1 MIFKNFTKVLFC
13 LIFSVLFS
21 GCDFLSLNFTSGDID
36 FTDFPKNNSADPFEN
51 EKTYEKGDKASFYIS
66 VKSNLESKDFCADFV
81 LKESGK
87 HCNVW
92 CVEKDS
98 AYMMKNPLSSDVFTQ
113 VREKFDEIYP
123 VQIQIFG
130 ANKFSDSKWA
140 NLLQN
145 YNGKVNILI
154 YDIANDACESQT
166 GGVYGFFHALDFYTD
181 SKHSNSNKTEC
192 INVDSFFFNK
202 DTEGSFQTLF
212 HEFQHLENFVNKVV
226 LSSNSSV
233 SKVSTWYNEMLSMLS
248 EDIFTDLLGIALENA
263 PANRLNF
270 FNAYYPLG
278 FYQWRSGSDYFP
290 SGDVYISYANSYA
303 FGAYLLRNFGG
314 IELIKEIS
322 QNDFV
327 DEESIT
333 KALESLDYGFTFSDV
348 LLNFYQILFENK
360 SYSLNKEFS
369 DNSFGCKLNIKAI
382 DLKKF
387 PATEKIPY
395 FVYDNATLYSSKKFP
410 VSAYSFSVYK
420 NPYGYS
426 VNDVQEKN
434 ENLDYKVISSNS
446 SSYLIKMNATRLDIL
461 QENSGYFDLY
471 KVFSEEKESRALC
484 SEIYPLP
491 ENHVKRVE
499 PVFSDK
505 ELLLK

>member
-36 FTDFPKNNSADPFEN
+36 FTDFPKNNSADPFVN

-130 ANKFSDSKWA
+130 DNKFSDSKWS
-140 NLLQN
+140 NLLKN

-166 GGVYGFFHALDFYTD
+166 GGIYGFFHSLDFHTD
-181 SKHSNSNKTEC
+181 SNYSNETEC
-192 INVDSFFFNK
+192 INVDSFFFNQ

-212 HEFQHLENFVNKVV
+212 HEFQHLENFVNKVI
-226 LSSNSSV
+226 LSSNHSV

-248 EDIFTDLLGIALENA
+248 EDIFTDLLGIELENA
-263 PANRLNF
+263 PASRLNF

-303 FGAYLLRNFGG
+303 FGAYLLRNFGE
-314 IELIKEIS
+314 IELIKKIS

-327 DEESIT
+327 DEKSIT
-333 KALESLDYGFTFSDV
+333 KALESLGYDFTFFDV
-348 LLNFYQILFENK
+348 LLNFYQILFENQ

-369 DNSFGCKLNIKAI
+369 DDSFGCKLNIKAI

-426 VNDVQEKN
+426 VNDVQKKN

-446 SSYLIKMNATRLDIL
+446 FSYLIKTNATRLDIS

-471 KVFSEEKESRALC
+471 KVFLEEKESRSLC

>member
-98 AYMMKNPLSSDVFTQ
+98 AYMMKNPLSSYVFTQ

-130 ANKFSDSKWA
+130 DNKFSDSKWS

-166 GGVYGFFHALDFYTD
+166 GGVYGFFHSLDFHTD
-181 SKHSNSNKTEC
+181 SNYSNETEC

-202 DTEGSFQTLF
+202 DPEGSFQTLF

-233 SKVSTWYNEMLSMLS
+233 STWYNEMLSMLS

-263 PANRLNF
+263 PASRLNF

-278 FYQWRSGSDYFP
+278 FYQWRSGTDYFP

-314 IELIKEIS
+314 IELIKKIS
-322 QNDFV
+322 QNDSV

-333 KALESLDYGFTFSDV
+333 KALKSLGYDFTFFDV
-348 LLNFYQILFENK
+348 LLNFYQILFENQ

-395 FVYDNATLYSSKKFP
+395 FVYDNANLYSSKKFP

-426 VNDVQEKN
+426 VSDVQEQN
-434 ENLDYKVISSNS
+434 DNLAYKVISSNL
-446 SSYLIKMNATRLDIL
+446 SSYLIKTNAKRLDIS
-461 QENSGYFDLY
+461 QENSGYFAGY

>member
-36 FTDFPKNNSADPFEN
+36 FTDFPKNNSADLFVN

-98 AYMMKNPLSSDVFTQ
+98 DYMMKNPLSSYVFTQ

-130 ANKFSDSKWA
+130 DNKFSDSKLS
-140 NLLQN
+140 NLLQK
-145 YNGKVNILI
+145 YDGKVNILI

-166 GGVYGFFHALDFYTD
+166 GGVYGFFHSLDFHTD
-181 SKHSNSNKTEC
+181 SNYSNKTEC
-192 INVDSFFFNK
+192 INVDSFFFNN
-202 DTEGSFQTLF
+202 DPEGSFQTLF

-226 LSSNSSV
+226 LSSNNRS
-233 SKVSTWYNEMLSMLS
+233 VSTWYNEMLSMLS
-248 EDIFTDLLGIALENA
+248 EDIFTDLLGIKLENA

-278 FYQWRSGSDYFP
+278 FYKWRTESNYLP
-290 SGDVYISYANSYA
+290 YGDVYISYANSYA

-314 IELIKEIS
+314 IELIKEIC

-333 KALESLDYGFTFSDV
+333 KALESLDYDFTFSDV
-348 LLNFYQILFENK
+348 LLNFYQILFENE

-369 DNSFGCKLNIKAI
+369 DNLFGCKLNIKAI

-395 FVYDNATLYSSKKFP
+395 FVYDDATLYSSKKFP

-420 NPYGYS
+420 NPYKYT
-426 VNDVQEKN
+426 VYDVQEKN
-434 ENLDYKVISSNS
+434 ENLNYKVISSGL
-446 SSYLIKMNATRLDIL
+446 SSYLIKTNATNLDIL
-461 QENSGYFDLY
+461 QGKSGYFNVYSVIL
-471 KVFSEEKESRALC
+471 EEKESRGLC
-484 SEIYPLP
+484 QEVFPVP

-499 PVFSDK
+499 PVFDESY
-505 ELLLK
+505 LLLK

>member
-81 LKESGK
+81 LKESGE

-98 AYMMKNPLSSDVFTQ
+98 DYMMKNPLSSDVFTQ

-130 ANKFSDSKWA
+130 DNKFSDSKWS

-166 GGVYGFFHALDFYTD
+166 GGVYGFFHSLDFHTD
-181 SKHSNSNKTEC
+181 SNYSNETEC

-202 DTEGSFQTLF
+202 DPEGSFQTLF

-226 LSSNSSV
+226 LSSNDRS
-233 SKVSTWYNEMLSMLS
+233 VSTWYNEMLSMLS

-314 IELIKEIS
+314 IKLIKEIC

-333 KALESLDYGFTFSDV
+333 NALNDFTFSDV

-387 PATEKIPY
+387 PATKEIPY
-395 FVYDNATLYSSKKFP
+395 FVYDNATLYPTKKFT
-410 VSAYSFSVYK
+410 VSAYSVSVYK

-426 VNDVQEKN
+426 VNDVQKN

-446 SSYLIKMNATRLDIL
+446 FSYLIKTNATRLDIS
-461 QENSGYFDLY
+461 QGNSGYFDLY
-471 KVFSEEKESRALC
+471 KVFLEEKESRA
-484 SEIYPLP
+484 
-491 ENHVKRVE
+491 
-499 PVFSDK
+499 
-505 ELLLK
+505 

>member
-130 ANKFSDSKWA
+130 ANKFSDSKWS
-140 NLLQN
+140 NLLQK
-145 YNGKVNILI
+145 YDGKVNILI

-166 GGVYGFFHALDFYTD
+166 GGVYGFFHSLDFHTD
-181 SKHSNSNKTEC
+181 SNYSNETEC

-202 DTEGSFQTLF
+202 DPEGSFQTLF

-233 SKVSTWYNEMLSMLS
+233 STWYNEMLSMLS
-248 EDIFTDLLGIALENA
+248 EDIFTDLLGIELENA

-270 FNAYYPLG
+270 FNAYYLLG
-278 FYQWRSGSDYFP
+278 FYKWRSGSDYSP

-333 KALESLDYGFTFSDV
+333 NALESLDYDFTFYDV

-369 DNSFGCKLNIKAI
+369 DDSFGCKLNIKAI

-387 PATEKIPY
+387 PATKEIPY
-395 FVYDNATLYSSKKFP
+395 FVYDDATLYSSKKFP

-426 VNDVQEKN
+426 VNDVQKN

-446 SSYLIKMNATRLDIL
+446 SSYLIKTNATTLDIL
-461 QENSGYFDLY
+461 QENSGYFVY
-471 KVFSEEKESRALC
+471 KVFLEEKESRALC

>member
-1 MIFKNFTKVLFC
+1 MIFKNFAKVLFC

-21 GCDFLSLNFTSGDID
+21 GCDFPN
-36 FTDFPKNNSADPFEN
+36 NNSADPFEN

-130 ANKFSDSKWA
+130 DNKFSDSKWS
-140 NLLQN
+140 NLLQK
-145 YNGKVNILI
+145 YDGKVNILI

-166 GGVYGFFHALDFYTD
+166 GGVYGFFHSLDFHTD
-181 SKHSNSNKTEC
+181 SNYSNKTEC

-248 EDIFTDLLGIALENA
+248 EDIFTDLLGIELENA

-278 FYQWRSGSDYFP
+278 FYQWRSGSNYFP

-314 IELIKEIS
+314 IELIKKIS

-333 KALESLDYGFTFSDV
+333 KALESLDYDFTFSDV
-348 LLNFYQILFENK
+348 LLNFYQILFENE

-369 DNSFGCKLNIKAI
+369 DDSFGCKLNIKAI
-382 DLKKF
+382 DLEKF
-387 PATEKIPY
+387 PATKEIPY
-395 FVYDNATLYSSKKFP
+395 FVYDNATLYPSKKFP

-420 NPYGYS
+420 YPYGYS
-426 VNDVQEKN
+426 VNDVQKEN
-434 ENLDYKVISSNS
+434 ENLDYKVISLNS
-446 SSYLIKMNATRLDIL
+446 SSYLIKTNATTLDIL
-461 QENSGYFDLY
+461 QENSGYFVY
-471 KVFSEEKESRALC
+471 KVFLEEKESRSLC

>member
-81 LKESGK
+81 LKESGE

-130 ANKFSDSKWA
+130 DNKFSAKWL
-140 NLLQN
+140 NLLQK

-166 GGVYGFFHALDFYTD
+166 GGIYGFFHSLDFHTD
-181 SKHSNSNKTEC
+181 SNYSNKTEC

-202 DTEGSFQTLF
+202 DPEGSFQTLF

-226 LSSNSSV
+226 LSSNRS
-233 SKVSTWYNEMLSMLS
+233 VSTWYNEMLSMLS
-248 EDIFTDLLGIALENA
+248 EDIFTDLLGIELENA

-278 FYQWRSGSDYFP
+278 FYKWRSESNYFP

-314 IELIKEIS
+314 IKLIKEIC

-333 KALESLDYGFTFSDV
+333 KALESLDYDFTFSDV
-348 LLNFYQILFENK
+348 LLNFYQILFENE

-369 DNSFGCKLNIKAI
+369 DNSFGRELKIKAI

-387 PATEKIPY
+387 PADEKIPY
-395 FVYDNATLYSSKKFP
+395 FVYNDATLYPSKKFP

-420 NPYGYS
+420 YPYGYS
-426 VNDVQEKN
+426 VSDVQEKN

-446 SSYLIKMNATRLDIL
+446 FSYLIKTNAKRLDIS
-461 QENSGYFDLY
+461 QENSGYFAGY

>member
-98 AYMMKNPLSSDVFTQ
+98 AYMMKNPLSSYVFTQ

-130 ANKFSDSKWA
+130 ANKFSDSKWS

-145 YNGKVNILI
+145 YDGKVNILI

-166 GGVYGFFHALDFYTD
+166 GGVYGFFHSLDFHTD
-181 SKHSNSNKTEC
+181 SNYSNETEC

-202 DTEGSFQTLF
+202 DPEGSFQTLF

-226 LSSNSSV
+226 LSSNSS
-233 SKVSTWYNEMLSMLS
+233 VSTWYNEMLSMLS

-263 PANRLNF
+263 PANRLIF

-278 FYQWRSGSDYFP
+278 FYKWRSGSDYSP

-314 IELIKEIS
+314 IELIKKIS
-322 QNDFV
+322 QNDSV

-333 KALESLDYGFTFSDV
+333 KALKSLGYDFTFSDV
-348 LLNFYQILFENK
+348 LLNFYQILFENQ
-360 SYSLNKEFS
+360 SYSLNKEFY
-369 DNSFGCKLNIKAI
+369 DNSFGRELKIKAI

-387 PATEKIPY
+387 PADEKIPY
-395 FVYDNATLYSSKKFP
+395 FVYNDATLYPSKKFP

-420 NPYGYS
+420 YPYGYS
-426 VNDVQEKN
+426 VSDVQEKN

-446 SSYLIKMNATRLDIL
+446 SSYLIKTNATTLDIL
-461 QENSGYFDLY
+461 QENSGYFVY
-471 KVFSEEKESRALC
+471 KVFLEEKESRSLC

>member
-51 EKTYEKGDKASFYIS
+51 EKTYQKGDKASFYIS
-66 VKSNLESKDFCADFV
+66 VKSNLESKDFRADFV
-81 LKESGK
+81 LKESGEY
-87 HCNVW
+87 CNVW

-98 AYMMKNPLSSDVFTQ
+98 AYMMKNPLSSYVFTQ

-181 SKHSNSNKTEC
+181 SKSSNSNKTEC

-202 DTEGSFQTLF
+202 DPEGSFQTLF

-226 LSSNSSV
+226 LSSKKHS
-233 SKVSTWYNEMLSMLS
+233 VSTWYNEMLSMLS
-248 EDIFTDLLGIALENA
+248 EDIFTDLLGIELENA

-278 FYQWRSGSDYFP
+278 FYKWRSESDYFP

-333 KALESLDYGFTFSDV
+333 KALETLDYDFTFFDV
-348 LLNFYQILFENK
+348 LLNFYQILFENE

-387 PATEKIPY
+387 PATKEIPY

-426 VNDVQEKN
+426 VSDVQEEN

-446 SSYLIKMNATRLDIL
+446 SSYLIKTNATRLDIL

-471 KVFSEEKESRALC
+471 KVFLEEKESRSLC

>member
-51 EKTYEKGDKASFYIS
+51 EKTYQKGDKASFYIS
-66 VKSNLESKDFCADFV
+66 VKSNLDSKDFCADFV

-130 ANKFSDSKWA
+130 ANKFSDSKWS

-192 INVDSFFFNK
+192 INVDSFFFNN
-202 DTEGSFQTLF
+202 DPEGSFQTLF

-263 PANRLNF
+263 PANRLIF

-333 KALESLDYGFTFSDV
+333 KALESLGYDFTFYDV
-348 LLNFYQILFENK
+348 LLNFYQILFENQ

-369 DNSFGCKLNIKAI
+369 DDSFGCKLNIKAI

-395 FVYDNATLYSSKKFP
+395 FVYDNANLYSSKKFP

-426 VNDVQEKN
+426 VNDVQKN

-446 SSYLIKMNATRLDIL
+446 SSYLIKTNATTLDIL
-461 QENSGYFDLY
+461 QENSGYFVY

-484 SEIYPLP
+484 SEIYPVP

>member
-66 VKSNLESKDFCADFV
+66 VKRNLESKDFCADFV
-81 LKESGK
+81 LKESGE

-130 ANKFSDSKWA
+130 DNKFSAKWL
-140 NLLQN
+140 NLLQK

-166 GGVYGFFHALDFYTD
+166 GGVYGFFHSLDFHTD
-181 SKHSNSNKTEC
+181 SNYSNETEC
-192 INVDSFFFNK
+192 INVDSFFFNQENTK
-202 DTEGSFQTLF
+202 EGSFQTLF

-226 LSSNSSV
+226 LSSNNRS
-233 SKVSTWYNEMLSMLS
+233 VSTWYNEMLSMLS

-278 FYQWRSGSDYFP
+278 FYKWRSGSDYSP

-314 IELIKEIS
+314 IELIKKIC

-333 KALESLDYGFTFSDV
+333 KALESLDYDFTFFDV

-369 DNSFGCKLNIKAI
+369 DDSFGCKLNIKAI

-395 FVYDNATLYSSKKFP
+395 FVYDDATLYSSKKFP

-426 VNDVQEKN
+426 VNDVQKN
-434 ENLDYKVISSNS
+434 KNLDYKVISSNS
-446 SSYLIKMNATRLDIL
+446 FSYLIKTNATTHDIS

>member
-66 VKSNLESKDFCADFV
+66 VKSNLESKDFRADFV
-81 LKESGK
+81 LKESGE

-98 AYMMKNPLSSDVFTQ
+98 AYMMKNPLSSYVFTQ

-130 ANKFSDSKWA
+130 DNKFSSSNWS

-166 GGVYGFFHALDFYTD
+166 GGVYGFFHSLDFHTD
-181 SKHSNSNKTEC
+181 SNYSNKTEC

-226 LSSNSSV
+226 LSSNNRS
-233 SKVSTWYNEMLSMLS
+233 VSTWYNEMLSMLS
-248 EDIFTDLLGIALENA
+248 EDIFTDLLGIKLENA

-278 FYQWRSGSDYFP
+278 FYKWRSESNYFP

-314 IELIKEIS
+314 IELIKKIS

-333 KALESLDYGFTFSDV
+333 KALETLGDDFTFFDV

-395 FVYDNATLYSSKKFP
+395 FVYDNANYSSKKFP

-446 SSYLIKMNATRLDIL
+446 SSYLIKTNATRLDIS

-471 KVFSEEKESRALC
+471 KVFLEEKESRALC

-505 ELLLK
+505 EFLLK

>member
-66 VKSNLESKDFCADFV
+66 VKSNLESKDFRADFV
-81 LKESGK
+81 LKESGE

-98 AYMMKNPLSSDVFTQ
+98 AYMMKNPLSSYVFTQ

-130 ANKFSDSKWA
+130 DNKFSAKWS

-145 YNGKVNILI
+145 YDGKVNILI

-166 GGVYGFFHALDFYTD
+166 GGVYGFFHSLDFHTD
-181 SKHSNSNKTEC
+181 SNYSNETEC
-192 INVDSFFFNK
+192 INVDSFFFNQENTK
-202 DTEGSFQTLF
+202 EGSFQTLF

-226 LSSNSSV
+226 LSSNDRS
-233 SKVSTWYNEMLSMLS
+233 VSTWYNEMLSMLS
-248 EDIFTDLLGIALENA
+248 EDIFTDLLGIELENA

-278 FYQWRSGSDYFP
+278 FYKWRSGSDYSP

-314 IELIKEIS
+314 IELIKKIS
-322 QNDFV
+322 QNDSV

-333 KALESLDYGFTFSDV
+333 KALKSLGYDFTFSDV
-348 LLNFYQILFENK
+348 LLNFYQILFENE

-369 DNSFGCKLNIKAI
+369 DDSFGCKLNIKAI

-387 PATEKIPY
+387 PATKEIPY
-395 FVYDNATLYSSKKFP
+395 FVYNDATLYSSKKFP

-426 VNDVQEKN
+426 VNDVQKKN
-434 ENLDYKVISSNS
+434 ENLAYKVISSNS
-446 SSYLIKMNATRLDIL
+446 SSYLIKTNATTLDIL
-461 QENSGYFDLY
+461 QENSGYFVY
-471 KVFSEEKESRALC
+471 KVFLEEKESRSLC

>member
-36 FTDFPKNNSADPFEN
+36 FTDFPKNNSADLFVN
-51 EKTYEKGDKASFYIS
+51 EKTYQKGDKASFYIS

-81 LKESGK
+81 LKESGE

-92 CVEKDS
+92 YVEKDS

-130 ANKFSDSKWA
+130 DNKFSAKWL
-140 NLLQN
+140 NLLQK
-145 YNGKVNILI
+145 YDGKVNILI

-233 SKVSTWYNEMLSMLS
+233 STWYNEMLSMLS

-278 FYQWRSGSDYFP
+278 FYKWRSESNYCP

-314 IELIKEIS
+314 IELIKKIS

-333 KALESLDYGFTFSDV
+333 NALKSLGYDFTFYDV
-348 LLNFYQILFENK
+348 LLNFYQILFENE

-369 DNSFGCKLNIKAI
+369 DDSFGCKLNIKAI

-387 PATEKIPY
+387 PATKEIPY
-395 FVYDNATLYSSKKFP
+395 FVYNDATLYSSKKFP

-426 VNDVQEKN
+426 VNDVQKN

-446 SSYLIKMNATRLDIL
+446 SSYLIKTNATTLDIL

-471 KVFSEEKESRALC
+471 KVFLEEKESRALC

>member
-1 MIFKNFTKVLFC
+1 
-13 LIFSVLFS
+13 
-21 GCDFLSLNFTSGDID
+21 
-36 FTDFPKNNSADPFEN
+36 
-51 EKTYEKGDKASFYIS
+51 
-66 VKSNLESKDFCADFV
+66 
-81 LKESGK
+81 
-87 HCNVW
+87 
-92 CVEKDS
+92 
-98 AYMMKNPLSSDVFTQ
+98 MMKNPLSSYVFTQ

-130 ANKFSDSKWA
+130 DNKFSDSKWS

-181 SKHSNSNKTEC
+181 SNYSNETEC

-233 SKVSTWYNEMLSMLS
+233 STWYNEMLSMLS
-248 EDIFTDLLGIALENA
+248 EDIFTDLLGIELENA

-314 IELIKEIS
+314 IELIKEIC

-327 DEESIT
+327 DDESIT
-333 KALESLDYGFTFSDV
+333 NALKSLGDDFTFSDV
-348 LLNFYQILFENK
+348 LLNFYQILFENE

-369 DNSFGCKLNIKAI
+369 DDSFGCKLNIKAI

-387 PATEKIPY
+387 PATKEISY
-395 FVYDNATLYSSKKFP
+395 FVYNDATLYSSKKFP

-426 VNDVQEKN
+426 VNDVQKEN

-446 SSYLIKMNATRLDIL
+446 FSYLIKTNATTHDIS
-461 QENSGYFDLY
+461 QEHSGYFDLY
-471 KVFSEEKESRALC
+471 KVFSEEKESRSL

>member
-51 EKTYEKGDKASFYIS
+51 EKTYQKGDKASFYIS
-66 VKSNLESKDFCADFV
+66 VKSNLDSKDFCADFV

-130 ANKFSDSKWA
+130 ANKFSDSKWS

-192 INVDSFFFNK
+192 INVDSFFFNN
-202 DTEGSFQTLF
+202 DPEGSFQTLF

-248 EDIFTDLLGIALENA
+248 EDIFTDLLGIELENA

-278 FYQWRSGSDYFP
+278 FYQWRSGTDYFP

-303 FGAYLLRNFGG
+303 FGAYLLRNFGK
-314 IELIKEIS
+314 IRLIKEIC
-322 QNDFV
+322 QNDSV

-333 KALESLDYGFTFSDV
+333 KALKSLGYDFTFFDV

-395 FVYDNATLYSSKKFP
+395 FVYDNANLYSSKKFP

-426 VNDVQEKN
+426 VNDVQKN

-446 SSYLIKMNATRLDIL
+446 SSYLIKTNATTLDIS
-461 QENSGYFDLY
+461 QENSGYFAGY
-471 KVFSEEKESRALC
+471 KVFLEEKESRALC

>member
-51 EKTYEKGDKASFYIS
+51 EKTYQKGDKASFYIS

-81 LKESGK
+81 LKESGE

-98 AYMMKNPLSSDVFTQ
+98 AYMMKNPLSSYVFTQ

-130 ANKFSDSKWA
+130 DNKFSDSKWS
-140 NLLQN
+140 NLLQK
-145 YNGKVNILI
+145 YDGKVNILI

-166 GGVYGFFHALDFYTD
+166 GGVYGFFHSLDFHTD
-181 SKHSNSNKTEC
+181 SNYSNKTEC

-233 SKVSTWYNEMLSMLS
+233 STWYNEMLSMLS

-278 FYQWRSGSDYFP
+278 FYKWRSGSDYSP

-314 IELIKEIS
+314 IELIKKIS
-322 QNDFV
+322 QNDSV

-333 KALESLDYGFTFSDV
+333 KALKSLGYDFTFSDV
-348 LLNFYQILFENK
+348 LLNFYQILFENQ
-360 SYSLNKEFS
+360 SYSLNKEFY
-369 DNSFGCKLNIKAI
+369 DNSFGRELKIKAI

-387 PATEKIPY
+387 PADEKIPY
-395 FVYDNATLYSSKKFP
+395 FVYNDATLYPSKKFP

-420 NPYGYS
+420 YPYGYS
-426 VNDVQEKN
+426 VSDVQEKN

-446 SSYLIKMNATRLDIL
+446 SSYLIKTNATTLDIL
-461 QENSGYFDLY
+461 QENSGYFVY
-471 KVFSEEKESRALC
+471 KVFLEEKESRSLC

>member
-21 GCDFLSLNFTSGDID
+21 GCDFLSLNFTSGDTD
-36 FTDFPKNNSADPFEN
+36 FTDFPKNNSADHFEN

-130 ANKFSDSKWA
+130 DNKFSSFKWP
-140 NLLQN
+140 NLLQK
-145 YNGKVNILI
+145 YDGKVNILI

-181 SKHSNSNKTEC
+181 SNYSNKTEC

-226 LSSNSSV
+226 LSSNARS
-233 SKVSTWYNEMLSMLS
+233 VSTWYNEMLSMLS
-248 EDIFTDLLGIALENA
+248 EDIFTDLLGIELENA

-278 FYQWRSGSDYFP
+278 FYQWRSGSNYFP

-303 FGAYLLRNFGG
+303 FGAYLLRNFRG
-314 IELIKEIS
+314 IKLIKEIC

-333 KALESLDYGFTFSDV
+333 KALESLGYDFTFSDV
-348 LLNFYQILFENK
+348 LLNFYQILFENQ
-360 SYSLNKEFS
+360 SYSLNKEFY
-369 DNSFGCKLNIKAI
+369 DNSFGRELKIKAI

-387 PATEKIPY
+387 PADEKIPY
-395 FVYDNATLYSSKKFP
+395 FVYNDATLYPSKKFP

-426 VNDVQEKN
+426 VNDVQKKN

-446 SSYLIKMNATRLDIL
+446 SSYLIKTNATTLDIS
-461 QENSGYFDLY
+461 QENSGYFVY
-471 KVFSEEKESRALC
+471 KVFSEEKESRSLC

>member
-1 MIFKNFTKVLFC
+1 MIFKKFTKVLFC

-36 FTDFPKNNSADPFEN
+36 FTDFPKNNSADLFVN
-51 EKTYEKGDKASFYIS
+51 EKTYQKGDKASFYIS

-81 LKESGK
+81 LKESGE

-92 CVEKDS
+92 YVEKDS

-130 ANKFSDSKWA
+130 DNKFSAKWL
-140 NLLQN
+140 NLLQK
-145 YNGKVNILI
+145 YDGKVNILI

-248 EDIFTDLLGIALENA
+248 EDIFTDLLGIELENA

-278 FYQWRSGSDYFP
+278 FYKWRSESNYFP

-314 IELIKEIS
+314 IELIKKIS

-333 KALESLDYGFTFSDV
+333 NALKSLGYDFTFYDV
-348 LLNFYQILFENK
+348 LLNFYQILFENE
-360 SYSLNKEFS
+360 SYSLNKEFY
-369 DNSFGCKLNIKAI
+369 DNSFGRELKIKAI

-387 PATEKIPY
+387 PATKEIPY
-395 FVYDNATLYSSKKFP
+395 FVYNDATLYSSKKFP

-426 VNDVQEKN
+426 VNDVQKN

-446 SSYLIKMNATRLDIL
+446 SSYLIKTNATTLDIL

-471 KVFSEEKESRALC
+471 KVFLEEKESRALC

>member
-13 LIFSVLFS
+13 LIFSVLFP

-81 LKESGK
+81 LKESGE

-130 ANKFSDSKWA
+130 DNKFSDSKWP
-140 NLLQN
+140 NLLKN

-166 GGVYGFFHALDFYTD
+166 GGVYGFFHSLDFHTD
-181 SKHSNSNKTEC
+181 SNYSNETEC

-226 LSSNSSV
+226 LSSNDRS
-233 SKVSTWYNEMLSMLS
+233 VSTWYNEMLSMLS
-248 EDIFTDLLGIALENA
+248 EDIFTDLLGIELENA

-327 DEESIT
+327 DKESIT
-333 KALESLDYGFTFSDV
+333 KALESLGYDFTFSDV

-369 DNSFGCKLNIKAI
+369 DDSFGCKLNIKAI

-387 PATEKIPY
+387 PATKEIPY
-395 FVYDNATLYSSKKFP
+395 FVYDNANLYSSKKFP

-426 VNDVQEKN
+426 VNDVQKKN
-434 ENLDYKVISSNS
+434 KNLDYKVISSNL
-446 SSYLIKMNATRLDIL
+446 SSYLIKTNATTLDIL
-461 QENSGYFDLY
+461 QENSGYFVY
-471 KVFSEEKESRALC
+471 KVFLEEKESRALC

>member
-66 VKSNLESKDFCADFV
+66 VKSNLESKNFRADFV

-98 AYMMKNPLSSDVFTQ
+98 DYMMKNPLSSDVFTQ

-130 ANKFSDSKWA
+130 DNKFSDSKWS
-140 NLLQN
+140 NLLQK
-145 YNGKVNILI
+145 YDGKVNILI

-166 GGVYGFFHALDFYTD
+166 GGIYGFFHSLDFHTD
-181 SKHSNSNKTEC
+181 SNYSNKTEC

-202 DTEGSFQTLF
+202 DPEGSFQTLF

-226 LSSNSSV
+226 LSSKKHS
-233 SKVSTWYNEMLSMLS
+233 VSTWYNEMLSMLS
-248 EDIFTDLLGIALENA
+248 EDIFTDLLGIELENA

-314 IELIKEIS
+314 IELIKKIS

-333 KALESLDYGFTFSDV
+333 NALNDFTFSDV
-348 LLNFYQILFENK
+348 LLNFYQILFENE

-395 FVYDNATLYSSKKFP
+395 FVYDDATLYSSKKFP

-426 VNDVQEKN
+426 VNDVQKN
-434 ENLDYKVISSNS
+434 KNLDYKVISSNS
-446 SSYLIKMNATRLDIL
+446 FSYLIKTNATTHDIS
-461 QENSGYFDLY
+461 QENSGYFVY

>member
-21 GCDFLSLNFTSGDID
+21 GCDFPN
-36 FTDFPKNNSADPFEN
+36 NNSADLFVN
-51 EKTYEKGDKASFYIS
+51 EKTYQNGDKASFYIS
-66 VKSNLESKDFCADFV
+66 VKSNLESKDFRADFV
-81 LKESGK
+81 LKESGEY
-87 HCNVW
+87 CNVW

-130 ANKFSDSKWA
+130 DNKFSDSKWS

-145 YNGKVNILI
+145 YDGKVNILI

-166 GGVYGFFHALDFYTD
+166 GGVYGFFHSLDFHTD
-181 SKHSNSNKTEC
+181 SNYSNETEC

-202 DTEGSFQTLF
+202 DPEGSFQTLF

-233 SKVSTWYNEMLSMLS
+233 STWYNEMLSMLS
-248 EDIFTDLLGIALENA
+248 EDIFTDLLGIELENA

-278 FYQWRSGSDYFP
+278 FYKWRSGSDYFP

-314 IELIKEIS
+314 IELIKKIS

-333 KALESLDYGFTFSDV
+333 KALESLDYDFTFFDV
-348 LLNFYQILFENK
+348 LLNFYQILFENE

-369 DNSFGCKLNIKAI
+369 DDSFGCKLNIKAI

-387 PATEKIPY
+387 PATKEIPY
-395 FVYDNATLYSSKKFP
+395 FVYDNANLYSSKKFP

-420 NPYGYS
+420 IPYGYS
-426 VNDVQEKN
+426 VNDVQKN
-434 ENLDYKVISSNS
+434 KNLDYKVISSNS
-446 SSYLIKMNATRLDIL
+446 SSYLIKTNATRLDIS
-461 QENSGYFDLY
+461 QENSGYFVY
-471 KVFSEEKESRALC
+471 KVFLEEKESRALC

>member
-1 MIFKNFTKVLFC
+1 MIFKNFAKVLFC

-21 GCDFLSLNFTSGDID
+21 GCDFPN
-36 FTDFPKNNSADPFEN
+36 NNSADPFEN

-81 LKESGK
+81 LKESGE

-92 CVEKDS
+92 YVEKDS

-130 ANKFSDSKWA
+130 ANKFSDSKWS

-166 GGVYGFFHALDFYTD
+166 GGVYGFFHSLDFHTD
-181 SKHSNSNKTEC
+181 SNYSNETEC

-226 LSSNSSV
+226 LSSNDRS
-233 SKVSTWYNEMLSMLS
+233 VSTWYNEMLSMLS
-248 EDIFTDLLGIALENA
+248 EDIFTDLLGIELENA

-278 FYQWRSGSDYFP
+278 FYKWRSGSDYSP

-314 IELIKEIS
+314 IELIKEIC

-333 KALESLDYGFTFSDV
+333 NALKSLGCDFTFSDV
-348 LLNFYQILFENK
+348 LLNFYQILFENQ

-369 DNSFGCKLNIKAI
+369 DNSFVRELKIKAI

-387 PATEKIPY
+387 PADEKIPY
-395 FVYDNATLYSSKKFP
+395 FVYNDATLYPSKKCP

-420 NPYGYS
+420 YPFGFS
-426 VNDVQEKN
+426 VSDVQEKN
-434 ENLDYKVISSNS
+434 KNLDYKVISSNS
-446 SSYLIKMNATRLDIL
+446 SSYLIKTNAKTHDIS

>member
-36 FTDFPKNNSADPFEN
+36 FTDFPKNNSADFFEN

-81 LKESGK
+81 LKESGEY
-87 HCNVW
+87 CNVW

-98 AYMMKNPLSSDVFTQ
+98 AYMMKNPLSSYVFTQ

-130 ANKFSDSKWA
+130 DNKFSDSNWS

-166 GGVYGFFHALDFYTD
+166 GGVYGFFHSLDFYTD
-181 SKHSNSNKTEC
+181 SNYSNKTEC

-226 LSSNSSV
+226 LSSNDRS
-233 SKVSTWYNEMLSMLS
+233 VSTWYNEMLSMLS

-314 IELIKEIS
+314 IELIKEIC

-333 KALESLDYGFTFSDV
+333 NALKSVGYDFTFSDV
-348 LLNFYQILFENK
+348 LLNFYQILFENE
-360 SYSLNKEFS
+360 SYSLNKKFS
-369 DNSFGCKLNIKAI
+369 DDSFGCKLKIKAI

-387 PATEKIPY
+387 PATKEIPY
-395 FVYDNATLYSSKKFP
+395 FVYDNATLYPSKKFP

-426 VNDVQEKN
+426 VNDVQKN

-446 SSYLIKMNATRLDIL
+446 SSYLIKTNATTLDIS

-471 KVFSEEKESRALC
+471 KVFSEEKESRRLC
-484 SEIYPLP
+484 SEIYPLS

>member
-130 ANKFSDSKWA
+130 ANKFSDSKWS

-145 YNGKVNILI
+145 YDGKVNILI

-166 GGVYGFFHALDFYTD
+166 GGVYGFFHSLDFHTD
-181 SKHSNSNKTEC
+181 SYYSNETEC
-192 INVDSFFFNK
+192 INVDSFFFNN
-202 DTEGSFQTLF
+202 DPEGSFQTLF

-226 LSSNSSV
+226 LSSKDRS
-233 SKVSTWYNEMLSMLS
+233 VSTWYNEMLSMLS

-278 FYQWRSGSDYFP
+278 FYQWRSESNYFP

-327 DEESIT
+327 DKESIT

-395 FVYDNATLYSSKKFP
+395 FVYDNANLYSFKKFP

-426 VNDVQEKN
+426 VNDVQKEN

-446 SSYLIKMNATRLDIL
+446 SSYLIKTNATTLDIL
-461 QENSGYFDLY
+461 QENSGYFVY
-471 KVFSEEKESRALC
+471 KVFLEEKESRALC

>member
-66 VKSNLESKDFCADFV
+66 VKSNLESKNFRADFV

-98 AYMMKNPLSSDVFTQ
+98 DYMMKNPLSSDVFTQ

-130 ANKFSDSKWA
+130 DNKFSDSKWS
-140 NLLQN
+140 NLLQK
-145 YNGKVNILI
+145 YDGKVNILI

-166 GGVYGFFHALDFYTD
+166 GGIYGFFHSLDFHTD
-181 SKHSNSNKTEC
+181 SNYSNKTEC
-192 INVDSFFFNK
+192 INVDSFFFNQENTK
-202 DTEGSFQTLF
+202 EGSFQTLF

-226 LSSNSSV
+226 LSSNNRS
-233 SKVSTWYNEMLSMLS
+233 VSTWYNEMLSMLS
-248 EDIFTDLLGIALENA
+248 EDIFTDLLGIELENA

-333 KALESLDYGFTFSDV
+333 KALESLGYDFTFSDV
-348 LLNFYQILFENK
+348 LLNFYQILFENE

-369 DNSFGCKLNIKAI
+369 DDLFGCKLNIKAI

-387 PATEKIPY
+387 PATQKIPY
-395 FVYDNATLYSSKKFP
+395 FVYDNANLYSSKKFP

-426 VNDVQEKN
+426 VNDVQKN
-434 ENLDYKVISSNS
+434 KNLDYKVISSNS
-446 SSYLIKMNATRLDIL
+446 FSYLIKTNATTHDIS
-461 QENSGYFDLY
+461 QENSGYFVY
-471 KVFSEEKESRALC
+471 KVFLEEKESRALC

>member
-21 GCDFLSLNFTSGDID
+21 GCDFPN
-36 FTDFPKNNSADPFEN
+36 NNSADPFEN

-130 ANKFSDSKWA
+130 ANKFSDSKWS

-145 YNGKVNILI
+145 YDGKVNILI

-192 INVDSFFFNK
+192 INVDSFFFNQENTK
-202 DTEGSFQTLF
+202 EGSFQTLF

-226 LSSNSSV
+226 FSSNSS
-233 SKVSTWYNEMLSMLS
+233 VSTWYNEMLSMLS
-248 EDIFTDLLGIALENA
+248 EDIFTDLLGIELENA

-314 IELIKEIS
+314 IELIKEIC
-322 QNDFV
+322 QNDSV

-333 KALESLDYGFTFSDV
+333 KALESLDYDFTFFDV
-348 LLNFYQILFENK
+348 LLNFYQILFENE

-369 DNSFGCKLNIKAI
+369 DNLFGRELKIKAI

-387 PATEKIPY
+387 PATQKIPY

-426 VNDVQEKN
+426 VNDVQKN

-446 SSYLIKMNATRLDIL
+446 SSYLIKTNATRLDIS
-461 QENSGYFDLY
+461 QENSGYFAGY
-471 KVFSEEKESRALC
+471 KVFSEEKESGALC

>member
-130 ANKFSDSKWA
+130 ANKFSDSKWS
-140 NLLQN
+140 NLLQK
-145 YNGKVNILI
+145 YDGKVNILI

-166 GGVYGFFHALDFYTD
+166 GGVYGFFHSLDFYTD
-181 SKHSNSNKTEC
+181 SNYSNKTEC
-192 INVDSFFFNK
+192 INVDSFFFNQ

-226 LSSNSSV
+226 LSSNRSV

-248 EDIFTDLLGIALENA
+248 EDIFTDLLGIELENA

-278 FYQWRSGSDYFP
+278 FYQWRSGSNYFP

-333 KALESLDYGFTFSDV
+333 NALKSLGYDFTFFDV
-348 LLNFYQILFENK
+348 LLNFYQILFENE

-369 DNSFGCKLNIKAI
+369 DNSFGRELKIKAI

-426 VNDVQEKN
+426 VNDVQEENKN
-434 ENLDYKVISSNS
+434 INYKVISSNS
-446 SSYLIKMNATRLDIL
+446 SSYLIKTNATTLDIL
-461 QENSGYFDLY
+461 QENSGYFVY

>member
-1 MIFKNFTKVLFC
+1 MIFKNFAKVLFC

-21 GCDFLSLNFTSGDID
+21 GCDFPN
-36 FTDFPKNNSADPFEN
+36 NNSADLFVN

-66 VKSNLESKDFCADFV
+66 VKSNLESKDFRADFV
-81 LKESGK
+81 LKESGEY
-87 HCNVW
+87 CNVW

-130 ANKFSDSKWA
+130 DNKFSDSKWS

-145 YNGKVNILI
+145 YDGKVNILI

-166 GGVYGFFHALDFYTD
+166 GGVYGFFHSLDFHTD
-181 SKHSNSNKTEC
+181 SNYSNETEC

-202 DTEGSFQTLF
+202 DPEGSFQTLF

-233 SKVSTWYNEMLSMLS
+233 STWYNEMLSMLS
-248 EDIFTDLLGIALENA
+248 EDIFTDLLGIELENA

-303 FGAYLLRNFGG
+303 FGAYLLRNFRG
-314 IELIKEIS
+314 IKLIKEIC
-322 QNDFV
+322 QNDSV
-327 DEESIT
+327 DDESIT
-333 KALESLDYGFTFSDV
+333 NALKSLGYDFTFSDV
-348 LLNFYQILFENK
+348 LLNFYQILFENE

-369 DNSFGCKLNIKAI
+369 DDSFGCKLNIKAI

-387 PATEKIPY
+387 PATKEIPY
-395 FVYDNATLYSSKKFP
+395 FVYDNATLYPSKKFP

-420 NPYGYS
+420 NPFGFS
-426 VNDVQEKN
+426 VNDVQEENKN
-434 ENLDYKVISSNS
+434 INYKVISSNS
-446 SSYLIKMNATRLDIL
+446 SSYLIKTNATTLDIL

-471 KVFSEEKESRALC
+471 KVFLEKKESRALC

>member
-36 FTDFPKNNSADPFEN
+36 FTDFPKNNSADPFVN
-51 EKTYEKGDKASFYIS
+51 KKIYQKGDKASFYIS
-66 VKSNLESKDFCADFV
+66 VKSNLESKDFRADFV
-81 LKESGK
+81 LKESGEY
-87 HCNVW
+87 CNVW

-98 AYMMKNPLSSDVFTQ
+98 AYMMKNPLSSYVFTQ

-130 ANKFSDSKWA
+130 DNKFSSSNWS

-166 GGVYGFFHALDFYTD
+166 GGIYGFFHSLDFHTD
-181 SKHSNSNKTEC
+181 SNYSNETEC

-226 LSSNSSV
+226 LSSNDRS
-233 SKVSTWYNEMLSMLS
+233 VSTWYNEMLSMLS
-248 EDIFTDLLGIALENA
+248 EDIFTDLLGIELENA

-278 FYQWRSGSDYFP
+278 FYQWRSESNYFP

-303 FGAYLLRNFGG
+303 FGAYLLRNFGE
-314 IELIKEIS
+314 IELIKEIC
-322 QNDFV
+322 QNDSV
-327 DEESIT
+327 DDESIT
-333 KALESLDYGFTFSDV
+333 NALKSVGYDFTFSDV
-348 LLNFYQILFENK
+348 LLNFYQILFENE

-369 DNSFGCKLNIKAI
+369 DDSFGCKLNIKAI

-387 PATEKIPY
+387 PATKEIPY
-395 FVYDNATLYSSKKFP
+395 FVYDNATLYPSKKFP

-420 NPYGYS
+420 NPFGFS
-426 VNDVQEKN
+426 VSDVQEKN
-434 ENLDYKVISSNS
+434 KNLDYKVISSNS
-446 SSYLIKMNATRLDIL
+446 SSYLIKTNAKTHDIS

>member
-36 FTDFPKNNSADPFEN
+36 FTDFPKNNSADPFVN
-51 EKTYEKGDKASFYIS
+51 KKIYQKGDKASFYIS
-66 VKSNLESKDFCADFV
+66 VKSNLESKDFRADFV

-98 AYMMKNPLSSDVFTQ
+98 AYMMKNPLSSYVFTQ
-113 VREKFDEIYP
+113 VREKFDKIYP

-130 ANKFSDSKWA
+130 DNKFSDSKWS

-166 GGVYGFFHALDFYTD
+166 GGVYGFFHSLDFHTD
-181 SKHSNSNKTEC
+181 SNYSNKTEC

-202 DTEGSFQTLF
+202 DPEGSFQTLF

-226 LSSNSSV
+226 LSS
-233 SKVSTWYNEMLSMLS
+233 KKHLVSTWYNEMLSMLS
-248 EDIFTDLLGIALENA
+248 EDIFTDLLGIELENA

-278 FYQWRSGSDYFP
+278 FYKWRSESDYFP

-327 DEESIT
+327 DDESIT
-333 KALESLDYGFTFSDV
+333 NALKSLGYDFTFSDV
-348 LLNFYQILFENK
+348 LLNFYQILFENQ

-369 DNSFGCKLNIKAI
+369 DDSFGCKLNIKAI

-395 FVYDNATLYSSKKFP
+395 FVYDNANLYSSKKFP

-420 NPYGYS
+420 YPYGYS
-426 VNDVQEKN
+426 VSDVQEENKN
-434 ENLDYKVISSNS
+434 INYKVISSNS
-446 SSYLIKMNATRLDIL
+446 SSYLIKTNATTLDIS
-461 QENSGYFDLY
+461 QENSGYFVY

>member
-36 FTDFPKNNSADPFEN
+36 FTDFPKNNSADFFEN

-81 LKESGK
+81 LKESGEY
-87 HCNVW
+87 CNVW

-98 AYMMKNPLSSDVFTQ
+98 AYMMKNPLSSYVFTQ

-130 ANKFSDSKWA
+130 DNKFSDSKWP
-140 NLLQN
+140 NLLKN

-166 GGVYGFFHALDFYTD
+166 GGVYGFFHSLDFHTD
-181 SKHSNSNKTEC
+181 SNYSNKTEC

-226 LSSNSSV
+226 LSSNSS
-233 SKVSTWYNEMLSMLS
+233 VSTWYNEMLSMLS

-314 IELIKEIS
+314 IELIKEIC

-327 DEESIT
+327 DDESIT

-387 PATEKIPY
+387 PATKEIPY

-426 VNDVQEKN
+426 VNDVQKN

-446 SSYLIKMNATRLDIL
+446 SSYLIKTNATTLDIL
-461 QENSGYFDLY
+461 QENSGYFGY
-471 KVFSEEKESRALC
+471 KVFLEEKESRALC

>member
-1 MIFKNFTKVLFC
+1 MIFKNFAKVLFC

-21 GCDFLSLNFTSGDID
+21 GCDFPN
-36 FTDFPKNNSADPFEN
+36 NNSADLFVN
-51 EKTYEKGDKASFYIS
+51 EKTYQNGDKASFYIS
-66 VKSNLESKDFCADFV
+66 VKSNLESKDFRADFV

-130 ANKFSDSKWA
+130 DNKFSDSKWS
-140 NLLQN
+140 NLLQK
-145 YNGKVNILI
+145 YDGKVNILI

-166 GGVYGFFHALDFYTD
+166 GGVYGFFHSLDFHTD
-181 SKHSNSNKTEC
+181 SNYSNETEC
-192 INVDSFFFNK
+192 INVDSFFFNQENTK
-202 DTEGSFQTLF
+202 EGSFQTLF

-226 LSSNSSV
+226 LSSNDRS
-233 SKVSTWYNEMLSMLS
+233 VSTWYNEMLSMLS

-314 IELIKEIS
+314 IELIKKIC

-333 KALESLDYGFTFSDV
+333 KALESLDYDFTFSDV
-348 LLNFYQILFENK
+348 LLNFYQILFENQ

-395 FVYDNATLYSSKKFP
+395 FVYDNANLYSSKKFP

-426 VNDVQEKN
+426 VSDVQEENK
-434 ENLDYKVISSNS
+434 NLDYKVISLNS
-446 SSYLIKMNATRLDIL
+446 SSYLIKTNATTLDIS
-461 QENSGYFDLY
+461 QENSGYFVY
-471 KVFSEEKESRALC
+471 KVFLEEKESRALC

>member
-1 MIFKNFTKVLFC
+1 MIFKNFAKVLFC

-98 AYMMKNPLSSDVFTQ
+98 AYMMKNPLSSYVFTQ

-130 ANKFSDSKWA
+130 ANKFSDSKWS

-145 YNGKVNILI
+145 YDGKVNILI

-166 GGVYGFFHALDFYTD
+166 GGVYGFFHSLDFHTD
-181 SKHSNSNKTEC
+181 SNYSNETEC

-202 DTEGSFQTLF
+202 DPEGSFQTLF

-226 LSSNSSV
+226 LSSNSS
-233 SKVSTWYNEMLSMLS
+233 VSTWYNEMLSMLS

-263 PANRLNF
+263 PANRLIF

-278 FYQWRSGSDYFP
+278 FYKWRSGSDYSP

-314 IELIKEIS
+314 IELIKKIS
-322 QNDFV
+322 QNDSV

-333 KALESLDYGFTFSDV
+333 KALKSLGYDFTFSDV
-348 LLNFYQILFENK
+348 LLNFYQILFENQ
-360 SYSLNKEFS
+360 SYSLNKEFY
-369 DNSFGCKLNIKAI
+369 DNSFGRELKIKAI

-387 PATEKIPY
+387 PADEKIPY
-395 FVYDNATLYSSKKFP
+395 FVYNDATLYPSKKFP

-420 NPYGYS
+420 YPYGYS
-426 VNDVQEKN
+426 VSDVQEKN

-446 SSYLIKMNATRLDIL
+446 SSYLIKTNATTLDIL
-461 QENSGYFDLY
+461 QENSGYFVY
-471 KVFSEEKESRALC
+471 KVFLEEKESRSLC

>member
-1 MIFKNFTKVLFC
+1 MIFKSFFKAFFC
-13 LIFSVLFS
+13 LCFSFLFLA
-21 GCDFLSLNFTSGDID
+21 CDLLNLNFTFGNTDV
-36 FTDFPKNNSADPFEN
+36 TDFPKNNSAELFSN
-51 EKTYEKGDKASFYIS
+51 EKDYKKGDKASFYIS
-66 VKSNLESKDFCADFV
+66 VKSNMNDKNFCADFI

-87 HCNVW
+87 YCDVW
-92 CVEKDS
+92 YVEKDS
-98 AYMMKNPLSSDVFTQ
+98 NFMTENPLSSDIFTQ
-113 VREKFDEIYP
+113 VREEFDRIYP

-130 ANKFSDSKWA
+130 DNRFFYTKRS
-140 NLLQN
+140 NLLRSYQ
-145 YNGKVNILI
+145 GKVNILL
-154 YDIANDACESQT
+154 YDIANDASESQN
-166 GGVYGFFHALDFYTD
+166 GGVYGFFHSLDFY
-181 SKHSNSNKTEC
+181 NNENYSNKTEC
-192 INVDSFFFNK
+192 INIDSYFFNEDK
-202 DTEGSFQTLF
+202 EGALQTLF

-226 LSSNSSV
+226 LASENRF
-233 SKVSTWYNEMLSMLS
+233 VSTWYNEMLSMLA
-248 EDIFTDLLGIALENA
+248 EDIFTDLLGIELENA

-278 FYQWRSGSDYFP
+278 FYQWRSESNYFP

-314 IELIKEIS
+314 IELIKEIC

-333 KALESLDYGFTFSDV
+333 KALESLDYDFTFSDV

-369 DNSFGCKLNIKAI
+369 DDSFGCKLNIKAI

-395 FVYDNATLYSSKKFP
+395 FVYDDATLYSSKQFP

-426 VNDVQEKN
+426 VNDVQKN
-434 ENLDYKVISSNS
+434 KNLDYKVISSNS
-446 SSYLIKMNATRLDIL
+446 FSYLIKTNATTNDIL
-461 QENSGYFDLY
+461 QGKSGYFNPY
-471 KVFSEEKESRALC
+471 SVFAEEKESRGLC
-484 SEIYPLP
+484 QEVFPVP

-499 PVFSDK
+499 PVFDESY
-505 ELLLK
+505 LFLK